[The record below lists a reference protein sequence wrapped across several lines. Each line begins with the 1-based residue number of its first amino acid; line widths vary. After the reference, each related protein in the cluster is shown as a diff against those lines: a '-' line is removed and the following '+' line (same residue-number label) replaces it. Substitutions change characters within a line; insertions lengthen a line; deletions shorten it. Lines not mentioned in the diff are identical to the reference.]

1 MSRKI
6 ELSSDEWLAEL
17 KARIEKALETDKTTV
32 FSLCEVFTGVPKH
45 LDKHG
50 TGVLAWHARIA
61 DGKVDFF
68 EGEASDV
75 VMKTV
80 CDYDF
85 IVPFA
90 RARLDESNA
99 AEMMALMEEG
109 AAAGKIIR
117 EGDRTGVPLWF
128 HAIHND
134 LADITA

>member
-1 MSRKI
+1 MTRKI

-32 FSLCEVFTGVPKH
+32 FSLCEVFTGVPAH

-61 DGKVDFF
+61 DGKVEFI

-75 VMKTV
+75 TMKTV

-90 RARLDESNA
+90 RARLGPENA
-99 AEMMALMEEG
+99 AEMTARMEEG
-109 AAAGKIIR
+109 AAAGKLHR
-117 EGDRTGVPLWF
+117 EGDRSQVPLWF